1 MKNSFIAATFL
12 LMIQFNPL
20 LLSGQNLVKE
30 TRSVSDF
37 DQVSFGVPGTLYITT
52 GPVFRLEIEGD
63 RRVVGNTETE
73 VRGDRLVI
81 RNFNNNFSFRGEE
94 KVTIHLTMPDVS
106 GISVSGS
113 GVAEV
118 TDGISADGLSLGV
131 SGSGK
136 LKVPSVEADR
146 LECSVSGS
154 GDIIIEGKGS
164 VDNAEISISGSG
176 SYTGEL
182 TEIDHL
188 IVKVSGSGSCHC
200 NAGDSLE
207 ASISGSGSVI
217 YSGNPRIDARVSG
230 SGKVR
235 SR

>member
-1 MKNSFIAATFL
+1 MKNSIITAAI
-12 LMIQFNPL
+12 MMVMQFNTL
-20 LLSGQNLVKE
+20 VSCGQGFVKE
-30 TRSVSDF
+30 TRQVRDF
-37 DQVSFGVPGTLYITT
+37 YRVSFGVPGTLYIMT

-63 RRVVGNTETE
+63 RRVVGNTEIQ
-73 VRGDRLVI
+73 VRDGRLVI
-81 RNFNNNFSFRGEE
+81 RNNNSNFGFRGEE
-94 KVTIHLTMPDVS
+94 KVVINLTMPAINGVA
-106 GISVSGS
+106 VSGS

-118 TDGISADGLSLGV
+118 REPVSADGLILGV

-146 LECSVSGS
+146 LECSISGS
-154 GDIIIEGKGS
+154 GDIFIEGKGS

-188 IVKVSGSGSCHC
+188 LVKVSGSGSCHC
-200 NAGDSLE
+200 SAGDTLE
-207 ASISGSGSVI
+207 ASISGSGSVF
-217 YSGNPRIDARVSG
+217 YSGNPKIDARVSG

-235 SR
+235 PR

>member
-1 MKNSFIAATFL
+1 MKGSFVAAALITI
-12 LMIQFNPL
+12 MQFNTL
-20 LLSGQNLVKE
+20 VSDGQDIVKE
-30 TRSVSDF
+30 TRSVRDF
-37 DQVSFGVPGTLYITT
+37 DRVSFGVAGSLYIMT
-52 GPVFRLEIEGD
+52 GPEFRLEIEGD
-63 RRVVGNTETE
+63 RRVVGNTEIQ
-73 VRGDRLVI
+73 VRDGRLVI
-81 RNFNNNFSFRGEE
+81 RNFNNNFGFRGDQ
-94 KVTIHLTMPDVS
+94 KVIINLTMPAIK
-106 GISVSGS
+106 GIAVSGS

-118 TDGISADGLSLGV
+118 REAVSADGLDLSV

-146 LECSVSGS
+146 LECSISGS
-154 GDIIIEGKGS
+154 GDIIIEGRGS

-188 IVKVSGSGSCHC
+188 LVKVSGSGSCYC

-207 ASISGSGSVI
+207 ASISGSGSIV
-217 YSGNPRIDARVSG
+217 YSGNPKINARVSG